1 MRTLLVGALIV
12 NLVGC
17 SHQSPLAQTAAD
29 SCASRNPLAC
39 WMSVPVSIE
48 PTHDQFNVGGSRVP
62 NKEPLRGHV
71 EQLKMTA
78 RQQLVPKALLIRADI
93 TVNVA
98 GRNFAPQ
105 Q

>member
-1 MRTLLVGALIV
+1 MISANIVTQQELRAELGLLSEEYMRMLLVGALIV

-48 PTHDQFNVGGSRVP
+48 PTSLTTNSNVGGKSRHSSLMV
-62 NKEPLRGHV
+62 
-71 EQLKMTA
+71 A
-78 RQQLVPKALLIRADI
+78 R
-93 TVNVA
+93 
-98 GRNFAPQ
+98 
-105 Q
+105 